1 MKARECRNRSRPFFD
16 WAAQQGLAAKLCQF
30 VCQILRRRFDFM
42 DNTYFVGE
50 MLRVGLK
57 TAHHSIDTA
66 SMKDKAVRTLICLV
80 AQYMRCAFVDIAAHR
95 GQPAIQ
101 LSDDGMM

>member
-30 VCQILRRRFDFM
+30 VCQVLRRRCDFM

-66 SMKDKAVRTLICLV
+66 SMKDKAARTLICLV
-80 AQYMRCAFVDIAAHR
+80 AQVRCAFVDIAAHR

>member
-80 AQYMRCAFVDIAAHR
+80 APGEMRFRRYSGAPR
-95 GQPAIQ
+95 PA
-101 LSDDGMM
+101 SYPTVG

>member
-1 MKARECRNRSRPFFD
+1 
-16 WAAQQGLAAKLCQF
+16 
-30 VCQILRRRFDFM
+30 M

-66 SMKDKAVRTLICLV
+66 SMKDKAARTLICLV
-80 AQYMRCAFVDIAAHR
+80 AQVRCAFVDIAAHR